1 MKTIH
6 AYVQNPGGTA
16 EKCVCSECG
25 DSFTQRCSLS
35 THIKRV
41 HLGIR
46 DDLTHK
52 CIDCDKSSGKSN
64 FAIDEKKC
72 SFREALKEESLEKS
86 RQFLKECPICGK
98 RMIKGGNLKQ
108 HIQAHVKIKEL

>member
-46 DDLTHK
+46 EDLTHK
-52 CIDCDKSSGKSN
+52 CIDYDKSSGKSN